1 MSSSPPPSRSERQER
16 TRDALVVAAQR
27 AFSRDGFH
35 GANLTAIAAEAGFT
49 KGAIYSNF
57 TSKAELFLAV
67 LDRDIDEAFTAD
79 ADMLD
84 RGAWEAD
91 LGPADERS
99 GQGHTGQVV
108 ASLEFI
114 AVALR
119 DPELSAELEQ
129 RTERIRRKFV
139 ELAATHRAE
148 DDPLDAEEL
157 GTLLLAL
164 QQGTGLLLGLGV
176 PSLTG
181 EGVAAAMERIVAPG
195 ARRGDPATAPG

>member
-1 MSSSPPPSRSERQER
+1 M
-16 TRDALVVAAQR
+16 AAAQR
-27 AFSRDGFH
+27 AFARDGFH

-57 TSKAELFLAV
+57 ASKAELFLAV
-67 LDRDIDEAFTAD
+67 LDHDIDEAFAEG

-84 RGAWEAD
+84 RGAWEED
-91 LGPADERS
+91 LGSEDERAAR
-99 GQGHTGQVV
+99 HTGQVV

-114 AVALR
+114 ATALR
-119 DPELSAELEQ
+119 DPDLAAQLEQ
-129 RTERIRRKFV
+129 RTERIRRQFV
-139 ELAATHRAE
+139 ELAAAHRAE

-195 ARRGDPATAPG
+195 ARC

>member
-1 MSSSPPPSRSERQER
+1 MPSSPPPSRSERQER

-27 AFSRDGFH
+27 AFARDGFH

-57 TSKAELFLAV
+57 ESKAELFLAV
-67 LDRDIDEAFTAD
+67 LDRDIDEAFAAD

-84 RGAWEAD
+84 RGAWGQALD
-91 LGPADERS
+91 PDDERADR
-99 GQGHTGQVV
+99 HAGQVV

-114 AVALR
+114 ATALR
-119 DPELSAELEQ
+119 DPDLAAQLAQ
-129 RTERIRRKFV
+129 RTERIRRRFV
-139 ELAATHRAE
+139 ELAAEHRSE
-148 DDPLDAEEL
+148 DDPLDAEQL

-181 EGVAAAMERIVAPG
+181 EGVEAAMERIVAPG
-195 ARRGDPATAPG
+195 TRCEDPSTAPG